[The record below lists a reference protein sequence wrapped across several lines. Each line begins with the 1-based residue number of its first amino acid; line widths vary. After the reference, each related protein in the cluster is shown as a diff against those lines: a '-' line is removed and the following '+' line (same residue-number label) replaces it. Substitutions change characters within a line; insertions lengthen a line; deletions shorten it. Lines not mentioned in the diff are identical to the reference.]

1 MLSSVDK
8 CTNRDWG
15 LFAVQSSCH
24 GDEISPYLVLLRLV
38 AWIGTHFAGLGS
50 RACER
55 RMSVFSEQS
64 VLIGWYRHDPLILL
78 S

>member
-1 MLSSVDK
+1 M
-8 CTNRDWG
+8 
-15 LFAVQSSCH
+15 QSSFH

-38 AWIGTHFAGLGS
+38 AWIGTRFAGLGS
-50 RACER
+50 RSCER

-64 VLIGWYRHDPLILL
+64 VLIGWYRREPLILL